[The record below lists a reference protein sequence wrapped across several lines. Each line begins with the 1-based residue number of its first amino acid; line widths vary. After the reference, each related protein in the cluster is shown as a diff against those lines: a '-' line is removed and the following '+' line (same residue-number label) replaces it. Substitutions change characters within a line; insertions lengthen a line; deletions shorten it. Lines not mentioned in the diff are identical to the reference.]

1 MRTILALILLLLLLG
16 FALSLPAVQTRLG
29 RYMTEVLREDY
40 GADIRVERVAV
51 SIFGSV
57 KLSNVHIR
65 DHHQKTLIFS
75 RKLQTSIL
83 SFKRLYDGDL
93 LFGEIQADELQL
105 YMRIYK
111 GETDS
116 NLDRF
121 IALFDDGK
129 PSSGKFL
136 MQSSHIAVTNGRFV
150 LSDYNLAKPI
160 QLRLYRLNAGLDG
173 FQIKGP
179 DVTASIQRM
188 SFIDERGLRVRQ
200 LTGDFTYT
208 KTNILLQEMDL
219 ETDKSSFYGDVAL
232 RYDRKDFA
240 DFNNKVRFDVK
251 IDSSMLASDD
261 IRLFYDQLGKGR
273 YFSLRTRAEGTLNNF
288 IAKNLRLVDDR
299 GTQINGNINFRNLF
313 GKNEQQFYMNGNF
326 SRLSSSYRELTGLL
340 PEILGKSLPS
350 SLDKLGTFNLRGKAE
365 VTTQYLNADF
375 YMTTALG
382 NVQSRL
388 SIDDIQNI
396 DSAAYEGNIILEQF
410 NIGRFL
416 NEPDLG
422 TVTLNVDV
430 DGRGFTAQHLNTNF
444 AGDVYR
450 IKYRGY
456 EYRNVVLDGH
466 FKKPLFK
473 GKVVINDPNL
483 FMDFDGLVNVDK
495 RDTQYDFRARI
506 DYADL
511 YKLRFVADTISVFK
525 GDIRMQVAGT
535 SLDDMAGTVNFA
547 QTSFQ
552 NSKDLYLFDDF
563 TVTSSFD
570 QDRVRTITINSPDI
584 IKGKIVGKYE
594 FAQVRKMVENS
605 LGSLYANYSPNPVRN
620 GQFMRFNFS
629 VYNKI
634 IEIFAPRVSVSRN
647 TEVSG
652 HIDSDEN
659 DFEFSFKSPQISA
672 YDNVLDSVRVT
683 IDNKNPLFNAY
694 VSVDSIK
701 TPYYKFADFQLLNV
715 TANDTMNI
723 RSEFKG
729 GPKGEDYYNI
739 DLYHTIDPSRKSV
752 VGFKKSELKFKDYL
766 WYINEAGSGDNRVVF
781 DKKLR
786 DFTIDNIVMSHLG
799 EQMELNGTLSGRSKK
814 DLRLTFDDIALDKIT
829 PEIRNFLLG
838 GRLNGVVNFRQEGD
852 VFQPTSSLTID
863 SLKVNEFDMGR
874 LGINIEGDE
883 TFRNFRVRSLI
894 EKDGVESFNA
904 SGDISIEN
912 GETFADIDLRFDR
925 FHLGMLSAIGGEVIT
940 NVDGYASGAVR
951 IDGNIKSPDI
961 NGRLLLDDAGL
972 TIPYLNVAYQLE
984 RKAIVDVTHD
994 SFIIRNSQMSDTK
1007 FNTTGFLN
1015 GRIRHKNFTQWAL
1028 DLNVNSQRL
1037 LVLDTQDSEEAVYYG
1052 TAFMDGTATIAGP
1065 TEALV
1070 INVNARSE
1078 KGTSIKIPINDATY
1092 ESTSSYIHFVTVK
1105 EKYNRDQDATL
1116 PQRDYGGLEL
1126 KFDFDIDEDA
1136 EIEVILDRNSGHG
1149 MKGRGRGSLA
1159 FRINTQGTFNMWG
1172 DYQIYEG
1179 EYNFKYGGLIDK
1191 KLQVKKFSSIVWEG
1205 DPLRAQ
1211 LNIEAIYKTTANP
1224 GVLLENA
1231 SFNRKV
1237 PVEVVVGIRGN
1248 LLTPEPDFNINFP
1261 TVSSVLKSEI
1271 QYKLDDKDV
1280 RQTQSLYLL
1289 SSGGFLSPQ
1298 GVNQADLAGNL
1309 FERASGLFND
1319 LFQDEEGKVQVG
1331 VDYVGADR
1339 RAGIETDGRFGV
1351 TISTKVNER
1360 ITVNGKVGV
1369 PVGGV
1374 NESTIVGDVEI
1385 LYRVNEDGT
1394 MNLRV
1399 FNRENDINY
1408 IGQGIGYTQ
1417 GVGLTYEVDF
1427 DTFKEFVKRVFGTK
1441 LRIER
1446 ARDLDSEFLPDSD
1459 IMPDYIQMDN
1469 EEVHPVQP
1477 IPADQPPSY
1486 DPGVPV
1492 NDEARPHEE

>member
-1 MRTILALILLLLLLG
+1 MLALILLLLLLG

-29 RYMTEVLREDY
+29 RHLTEMLREDY
-40 GADIRVERVAV
+40 GADIRVERVSI
-51 SIFGSV
+51 SIFGSL

-65 DHHQKTLIFS
+65 DHHKKTLIFS

-83 SFKRLYDGDL
+83 SFQRLYDGDL

-136 MQSSHIAVTNGRFV
+136 MQSSHIAISNGRFV
-150 LSDYNLAKPI
+150 LSDYNLEKSI
-160 QLRLYRLNAGLDG
+160 QLRLNRVNAGLDG

-188 SFIDERGLRVRQ
+188 SFIDERGLRVKQ
-200 LTGDFTYT
+200 LKSEFTYT
-208 KTNILLQEMDL
+208 KTNILLKKLDL
-219 ETDKSSFYGDVAL
+219 QTERSFFNGDVAL
-232 RYDRKDFA
+232 RYDRKDFS

-251 IDSSMLASDD
+251 VDSSMLATNDL
-261 IRLFYDQLGKGR
+261 RLFYDKLGADR
-273 YFSLRTRAEGTLNNF
+273 FFSLRTKAEGTLNDF
-288 IAKNLRLVDDR
+288 TAKSMRLVDDR
-299 GTQINGNINFRNLF
+299 GTQINGTVNFKNLF
-313 GKNEQQFYMNGNF
+313 GKDGQEFYMNGDFN
-326 SRLSSSYRELTGLL
+326 RLSSNYKELTGLL
-340 PEILGKSLPS
+340 PDILGKSLPS
-350 SLDKLGTFNLRGKAE
+350 SLARLGNFNVRGKVE
-365 VTTQYLNADF
+365 VTTHYLNADF

-382 NVQSRL
+382 NAQSKL
-388 SIDDIQNI
+388 SLEDIDNI
-396 DSAAYEGNIILEQF
+396 DNASYKGYIILEQF
-410 NIGRFL
+410 NIGKFL
-416 NEPDLG
+416 GERDLG

-430 DGRGFTAQHLNTNF
+430 DGRGFTEKTLNTVF
-444 AGDVYR
+444 SGDVYR

-456 EYRNVVLDGH
+456 DYRNLVVNGH
-466 FKKPLFK
+466 FRKPYFK
-473 GKVVINDPNL
+473 GKVHVNDPNL
-483 FMDFDGLVNVDK
+483 FMDFDGLVNMNK
-495 RDTQYDFRARI
+495 REMEYDFRARI

-511 YKLRFVADTISVFK
+511 HKLKFVEDTISVFK
-525 GDIRMQVAGT
+525 GDIRMQVRGN
-535 SLDDMAGTVNFA
+535 SLDNMAGTVNFA

-552 NSKDLYLFDDF
+552 NSRDLYLFDDF
-563 TVTSSFD
+563 TVTSEFD
-570 QDRVRTITINSPDI
+570 ENRVRTISINSPDI
-584 IKGKIVGKYE
+584 IKGQIVGKYE
-594 FAQVRKMVENS
+594 FAQVRKMLENS
-605 LGSLYANYSPNPVRN
+605 LGSLYANYSPNKVHK
-620 GQFMRFNFS
+620 GQFIRFNLS

-634 IEIFAPRVSVSRN
+634 IEIFAPRISVGPN
-647 TEVSG
+647 TRISG
-652 HIDSDEN
+652 RLDSDEN
-659 DFEFSFKSPQISA
+659 DFELNFRSPRISA
-672 YDNVLDSVRVT
+672 YDNILDSVQVSV
-683 IDNKNPLFNAY
+683 DNKNPLYNAY

-701 TPYYKFADFQLLNV
+701 TPYYKFSDFQLLNI
-715 TANDTMNI
+715 TANDTMSV

-729 GPKGEDYYNI
+729 GPKGEDFYNI
-739 DLYHTIDPSRKSV
+739 DLYHTIDANRNSV
-752 VGFKKSELKFKDYL
+752 VGFKKSELHFKDYL
-766 WYINEAGSGDNRVVF
+766 WYINESNSGDNRVVF
-781 DKKLR
+781 DKMLR
-786 DFTIDNIVMSHLG
+786 DFRVENIVMSHQG
-799 EQMELNGTLSGRSKK
+799 EQMELNGTLSGRDKK
-814 DLRLTFDDIALDKIT
+814 DLNLTFEDITLEKIT
-829 PEIRNFLLG
+829 PDIPSFKLA
-838 GRLNGVVNFRQEGD
+838 GRLNGNVNFKQDGD
-852 VFQPTSSLTID
+852 IFQPTSSLAVD
-863 SLKVNEFDMGR
+863 SLTVNSFVLGKM
-874 LGINIEGDE
+874 GINIEGDE
-883 TFRNFRVRSLI
+883 TFRNFKVRSLI
-894 EKDGVESFNA
+894 EKDGHESFSA
-904 SGDISIEN
+904 TGDIVVQDQ
-912 GETFADIDLRFDR
+912 ETFADIDLRFDR

-940 NVDGYASGAVR
+940 DVDGYATGAVR
-951 IDGNIKSPDI
+951 IDGNLKSPDI
-961 NGRLLLDDAGL
+961 NGRLLLDEAGL
-972 TIPYLNVAYQLE
+972 RIPYLNVAYQLE
-984 RKAIVDVTHD
+984 RKAIVDVTAD
-994 SFIIRNSQMSDTK
+994 AFIIRNSQMSDQK
-1007 FNTTGFLN
+1007 FGTTGFLN
-1015 GRIRHKNFTQWAL
+1015 GRIRHKDFGQWAL

-1037 LVLDTQDSEEAVYYG
+1037 LVLDTKDSEDAVYYG
-1052 TAFMDGTATIAGP
+1052 TAFMDGRATITGP

-1070 INVNARSE
+1070 INVDAKSE

-1092 ESTSSYIHFVTVK
+1092 ESTSSYIHFVTHK
-1105 EKYNRDQDATL
+1105 EKYNSDKGITL
-1116 PQRDYGGLEL
+1116 PPRNYNGLEL

-1136 EIEVILDRNSGHG
+1136 EIEVILDRDSGHG
-1149 MKGRGRGSLA
+1149 MKGRGRGTLA

-1248 LLTPEPDFNINFP
+1248 LLTPDPEFSINFP

-1280 RQTQSLYLL
+1280 RQTQALYLL

-1298 GVNQADLAGNL
+1298 GVNESDLAGNL

-1319 LFQDEEGKVQVG
+1319 LFQDEDGKFQVG

-1374 NESTIVGDVEI
+1374 NESTVVGDLEI

-1417 GVGLTYEVDF
+1417 GVGLSYEVDF

-1441 LRIER
+1441 LKIEK
-1446 ARDLDSEFLPDSD
+1446 ARNLDSEFLPDSD
-1459 IMPDYIQMDN
+1459 VMPDYIQMGN
-1469 EEVHPVQP
+1469 ETMDVQP
-1477 IPADQPPSY
+1477 VPADEPPS
-1486 DPGVPV
+1486 DDSVPA
-1492 NDEARPHEE
+1492 NDQGKPEED